1 MANTLFIGKVYHR
14 FDQLPSTNDH
24 AAELI
29 AKSTPPEGTVIRAAS
44 QTAGRG
50 QFGSRWESAAGK
62 NLTLSVILY
71 PDWLEAGAQFHLSMA
86 TALALHDTV
95 YSIVQNLPDES
106 LLKAGEPSTVY
117 RLPSTVHRPP
127 STVKIKWPNDL
138 YLGDRK
144 AAGILIQNSLSGAH
158 LQSSIL
164 GIGLN
169 VNQTEFDPSLPN
181 PGSLASAY
189 GRLFDLETVADTL
202 LEYLERRYLQL
213 KAGQRQEIRADYED
227 RLYRLD
233 TPAQFARKDGSVFAG
248 TVRGV
253 GTDGRLRVEKES
265 GETDIFDLKEIR
277 FLQ

>member
-106 LLKAGEPSTVY
+106 LLKTGEPSPVPRPPLTVR
-117 RLPSTVHRPP
+117 RLPSTV
-127 STVKIKWPNDL
+127 
-138 YLGDRK
+138 
-144 AAGILIQNSLSGAH
+144 
-158 LQSSIL
+158 
-164 GIGLN
+164 
-169 VNQTEFDPSLPN
+169 
-181 PGSLASAY
+181 
-189 GRLFDLETVADTL
+189 
-202 LEYLERRYLQL
+202 
-213 KAGQRQEIRADYED
+213 
-227 RLYRLD
+227 
-233 TPAQFARKDGSVFAG
+233 
-248 TVRGV
+248 
-253 GTDGRLRVEKES
+253 
-265 GETDIFDLKEIR
+265 
-277 FLQ
+277 

>member
-169 VNQTEFDPSLPN
+169 VNQPEFDPSLPN
-181 PGSLASAY
+181 PGS
-189 GRLFDLETVADTL
+189 
-202 LEYLERRYLQL
+202 
-213 KAGQRQEIRADYED
+213 
-227 RLYRLD
+227 
-233 TPAQFARKDGSVFAG
+233 
-248 TVRGV
+248 
-253 GTDGRLRVEKES
+253 
-265 GETDIFDLKEIR
+265 
-277 FLQ
+277 